1 MIDTHCHITS
11 DDYNIDEVMVDNLYI
26 INNGTDKKTN
36 EEVVNLVKEYKNM
49 FGAIGIH
56 PEFVKSYTTEDIKY
70 IEDHINDEKIVAI
83 GEIGLDYHYGKEDKE
98 LQKQLFIK
106 QIELANKYKKTI
118 IIHSRDAIED
128 TYNILKEH
136 LKTKAV
142 MHCFSSSKEEAI
154 KLKKLGILFGIGG
167 VVTFKNAKVLK
178 EVVSYLDLNDLL
190 LETDSPYLTPE
201 PFRGEKNYPKN
212 IEIVASK
219 IAEIKNISKEEVIDI
234 TTKNACL
241 QFDLHI

>member
-1 MIDTHCHITS
+1 MIDTHCHIIS
-11 DDYNIDEVMVDNLYI
+11 EDYNIDEVMIDNLFI

-36 EEVVNLVKEYKNM
+36 EEVVKLVKEYPNM
-49 FGAIGIH
+49 YGAIGIH
-56 PEFVKSYTTEDIKY
+56 PEYVKSYTASDIKY
-70 IEDHINDEKIVAI
+70 IEEHINDDKIVAI
-83 GEIGLDYHYGKEDKE
+83 GEIGLDYHYGKEDKM
-98 LQKQLFIK
+98 LQQELFIE
-106 QIELANKYKKTI
+106 QIKLANKYHKTI

-142 MHCFSSSKEEAI
+142 MHCYSSSKEEAI

-178 EVVSYLDLNDLL
+178 EVVSYLDLTDIL

-212 IEIVASK
+212 IEIIASK

-234 TTKNACL
+234 TTKNAIS